1 MANKA
6 LFWYNYKKFVD
17 EGTIKPLSPKTFALS
32 GLITVCGLVLSLT
45 IYCLVFPN
53 SFVGENTPIKLF
65 FCTLFYMLGTLAMIG
80 GVYFGISL
88 VVTRFIPTKSNRLV
102 LRCFMYVIQIVLFL
116 LVFIGGFENYF
127 SVYGISSYSDDIKAI
142 KSDYVMMVNSAKD
155 MFSDTET
162 LKDVHFD
169 TMSYLYFENQGRNA
183 LYIDAVDDND
193 RYTKLMISPGDKS
206 KIDFSAFYDVTYYPN
221 TMTISSLNIVGEYDA
236 TEEAEKKEQN
246 EITEL
251 LNELLDMDIEITL
264 EVDEKGTVFINRPHI
279 PYYDDK
285 EDIGVVPL
293 DRIISL
299 YVKRDGEFY
308 QNWDFSKKEWIN
320 KLTFLKSNRKYG
332 NYEIILAFGYNET
345 TGEYT
350 PISNTI
356 EYTVE

>member
-6 LFWYNYKKFVD
+6 LFWYNYKRFVD

-65 FCTLFYMLGTLAMIG
+65 LCTLFYMLGTLAMIG

-102 LRCFMYVIQIVLFL
+102 LRCFIYVIQIVLFL

-155 MFSDTET
+155 MFSNTET

-183 LYIDAVDDND
+183 VYIDAVDDND

-264 EVDEKGTVFINRPHI
+264 EVDEKGTVLINRPHI

-293 DRIISL
+293 DRSISL

>member
-1 MANKA
+1 MPDSEYIFEVDVPSDVENFSNINTDTNPFEVSVKMKA
-6 LFWYNYKKFVD
+6 AGNILSNLDARESLYSNAMTNDATLGICPEFIYD
-17 EGTIKPLSPKTFALS
+17 EGCKIEEAVIQFKIDDENAVEADTKKAEDSEFYTLFPL
-32 GLITVCGLVLSLT
+32 LISVFVLSLT
-45 IYCLVFPN
+45 IYCLVFPD

-183 LYIDAVDDND
+183 VYIDAVDDND

-236 TEEAEKKEQN
+236 TEEAEKK
-246 EITEL
+246 
-251 LNELLDMDIEITL
+251 
-264 EVDEKGTVFINRPHI
+264 
-279 PYYDDK
+279 
-285 EDIGVVPL
+285 
-293 DRIISL
+293 
-299 YVKRDGEFY
+299 
-308 QNWDFSKKEWIN
+308 SKM
-320 KLTFLKSNRKYG
+320 KLRSY
-332 NYEIILAFGYNET
+332 
-345 TGEYT
+345 
-350 PISNTI
+350 
-356 EYTVE
+356 